1 MYALLSMPD
10 NQSSAD
16 VALDIWRQHG
26 GTLRTRQALAL
37 GIHPRTIYA
46 LRDAGLLEPL
56 ARGLYRLADLA
67 PLSNPDLVAVALKI
81 PRGVVCL
88 ISALVYHDLTTQV
101 PHVVS
106 LALERGERRPR
117 LDYPPLQVY
126 WFSGPAWRQGIETH
140 LIEGTPV
147 RIYGPAKT
155 IADCF
160 KHRRQVGLD
169 VALEALRTY
178 RRSTHFDPADLLRYA
193 RIDRVDR
200 IVRLYLEAL
209 A

>member
-1 MYALLSMPD
+1 MPD

-88 ISALVYHDLTTQV
+88 ISALAYHDLTTQV

>member
-1 MYALLSMPD
+1 MPD

>member
-1 MYALLSMPD
+1 
-10 NQSSAD
+10 
-16 VALDIWRQHG
+16 
-26 GTLRTRQALAL
+26 
-37 GIHPRTIYA
+37 
-46 LRDAGLLEPL
+46 
-56 ARGLYRLADLA
+56 
-67 PLSNPDLVAVALKI
+67 
-81 PRGVVCL
+81 
-88 ISALVYHDLTTQV
+88 
-101 PHVVS
+101 VVS